1 MSDTAVSSL
10 IDEMENYLRETELP
24 DPDYIAEWN
33 TRFKTE
39 VETAERGPDWE
50 SIVTRAHA
58 LGEAIQARIGGLNYE
73 REQLRHELGIQAQG
87 QRALKGYSSG
97 TR

>member
-1 MSDTAVSSL
+1 MSDATINLL
-10 IDEMENYLRETELP
+10 IDEMENHLRETELP

-33 TRFKTE
+33 AKFRAE
-39 VETAERGPDWE
+39 VETAERGTDWE
-50 SIVTRAHA
+50 SIVVRAHT